1 MTHVLQ
7 LNNSIFGDH
16 GQSSQLAN
24 RFLEQI
30 KTTGTEVSVTQRD
43 LAQAPVPHL
52 TGERFQAALTAP
64 EERTEQQSQEA
75 KLADTAIEELEAAD
89 VLLIAAPVYN
99 FNVTSTLKAWFD
111 HVARAGRT
119 FQYTS
124 NGPQGLLQGKTA
136 YVFMTSGGQY
146 AGTELDFQTPYI
158 KHMLG
163 FLGIADV
170 HIIRAEGLAM
180 GDQSSN
186 DALEAAHQSIEQLV
200 A

>member
-7 LNNSIFGDH
+7 INNSIFGDQ

-30 KTTGTEVSVTQRD
+30 KTTGTQVKVTQRD

-52 TGERFQAALTAP
+52 TGERFKAALTAS

-89 VLLIAAPVYN
+89 LLLITAPLYN
-99 FNVTSTLKAWFD
+99 FNITSTLKAWFD

-119 FQYTS
+119 FQYTG

-136 YVFMTSGGQY
+136 YVFMTSGGKY
-146 AGTELDFQTPYI
+146 ADTDLDFQTPYI
-158 KHMLG
+158 KHMLA
-163 FLGIADV
+163 FIGITDV

-180 GDQSSN
+180 GDQAN
-186 DALEAAHQSIEQLV
+186 DALDAAHRSIERLV